1 MFRRVRKIVSNGGFI
16 IRYEYVIY
24 LTRERLAPEG
34 FRSVSA
40 RSAIRVRFMRHMLQD
55 VFLCFFFGSAQLL
68 FPESREFKNATDA
81 FKYDGFR
88 TSIARFRNR
97 TRPGNDLAEIVEPT

>member
-55 VFLCFFFGSAQLL
+55 VFLFFFLRFSATS
-68 FPESREFKNATDA
+68 FPGKSR
-81 FKYDGFR
+81 
-88 TSIARFRNR
+88 I
-97 TRPGNDLAEIVEPT
+97 